1 MYFFNSRSWIWT
13 VSITQLK
20 KIMYYIAWHLKY
32 NIHFECFKGSVAS
45 VEFGGEL
52 VNTVLIIYTVSTTDM
67 HTHVRTHIHTHTWH
81 HNDALSEEPLTLIL
95 SLAYFCPQKES
106 SPALHQLCSSCTHI
120 WCYGGLTTRC
130 VCISHIYGSAHKPVL
145 VFYSFNQDVFPQ
157 LVIFEKYT
165 EQYDWGS
172 QLFYW
177 AVVIKIHCVP
187 LGCRAQFVSSAVI
200 WQHFNPTWGQ
210 AWEFIYM
217 AWGKKIEWAKLK
229 KKKN

>member
-1 MYFFNSRSWIWT
+1 M
-13 VSITQLK
+13 
-20 KIMYYIAWHLKY
+20 
-32 NIHFECFKGSVAS
+32 
-45 VEFGGEL
+45 
-52 VNTVLIIYTVSTTDM
+52 
-67 HTHVRTHIHTHTWH
+67 
-81 HNDALSEEPLTLIL
+81 
-95 SLAYFCPQKES
+95 
-106 SPALHQLCSSCTHI
+106 
-120 WCYGGLTTRC
+120 
-130 VCISHIYGSAHKPVL
+130 
-145 VFYSFNQDVFPQ
+145 
-157 LVIFEKYT
+157 IFEKCT

-229 KKKN
+229 NKKKLACVPFSLTSEESSYRDFWIHIGFRSITCMFFTLSGVCESFSSFEEKVFEVLGVFSVTIKYVHLTKHNAHKPGPDIQLCSR